1 MVLGVDGHD
10 RAQQWSLAALE
21 DRVVRYRDLE
31 PCTNAFIDTRTPGSD
46 TKENFTIIGPGVAEN
61 PEQHVHIKEPHGFN
75 IGWRPSASA
84 MHQFTTQPRYG
95 RGFRRA

>member
-31 PCTNAFIDTRTPGSD
+31 RLAAGAGLAVVRFLDDGCTWAQLA
-46 TKENFTIIGPGVAEN
+46 VA
-61 PEQHVHIKEPHGFN
+61 
-75 IGWRPSASA
+75 
-84 MHQFTTQPRYG
+84 
-95 RGFRRA
+95 